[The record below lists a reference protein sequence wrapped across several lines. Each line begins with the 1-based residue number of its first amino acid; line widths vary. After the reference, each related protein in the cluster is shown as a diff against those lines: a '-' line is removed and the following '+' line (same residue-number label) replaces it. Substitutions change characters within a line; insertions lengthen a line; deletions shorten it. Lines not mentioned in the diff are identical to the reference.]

1 MINQIL
7 IGDVLEKLKEI
18 PEQYVNTV
26 ITSPPYWGLRDYG
39 TAQWKGGNPECDHK
53 ETAARNDGM
62 RERVNGFHGSSKK
75 DSDKGSMN
83 YRHIC
88 KGCGAIRI
96 DDQIGL
102 EKTPE
107 EYVEKMVSGFR
118 EVRRVLRDDGTL
130 WLNLGDSYA
139 SDYKGSGG
147 SSEKQD
153 SNAGSRYKPRKLNHG
168 VKPKDLVGIPW
179 MIAFALRADGA
190 DSPRTMEI
198 VEKIKNALLYD
209 FDSWEKIPD
218 KTRNILEQLEREWE
232 DAHRG
237 AWYLR
242 QDIIWHK
249 PNPMPES
256 VTDRCTK
263 AHEYIFLLSK
273 SRQYYYDA
281 DAIKEPACGST
292 IDRNKYARAG
302 NPRDLLKKEIDSLCF
317 TKPSDNSDSNKKV
330 EIMGRNKRSV
340 WTVTT
345 KPFPGAHFATFPPDL
360 IKPCILAGC
369 PRGGIVL
376 DPFFGSGTVGLM
388 ALKNARHYIGI
399 ELNPDYAEM
408 AKNRIEYGTV
418 DEEKVIEEK
427 KQGTLFEDLRIEN

>member
-7 IGDVLEKLKEI
+7 VGDVLEKLKEI
-18 PEQYVNTV
+18 PDQYVNTV
-26 ITSPPYWGLRDYG
+26 VTSPPYWGLRDYG
-39 TAQWKGGNPECDHK
+39 TAEWEGGNAECDHK
-53 ETAARNDGM
+53 ETVARNDGM
-62 RERVNGFHGSSKK
+62 RENINGFHGSNKK
-75 DSDKGSMN
+75 DSDKGTMN

-88 KGCGAIRI
+88 NKCGAIRI

-107 EYVEKMVSGFR
+107 EYVEKMVRVFR
-118 EVRRVLRDDGTL
+118 EIRRMLRDDGTL
-130 WLNLGDSYA
+130 WLNFGDSYA
-139 SDYKGSGG
+139 SNTGSGFDTHNDG
-147 SSEKQD
+147 AVRK
-153 SNAGSRYKPRKLNHG
+153 NAASFGAKNKVKYPF
-168 VKPKDLVGIPW
+168 KPKDMVGIPW
-179 MIAFALRADGA
+179 MIAFALRADG
-190 DSPRTMEI
+190 
-198 VEKIKNALLYD
+198 
-209 FDSWEKIPD
+209 
-218 KTRNILEQLEREWE
+218 
-232 DAHRG
+232 
-237 AWYLR
+237 WYLR

-281 DAIKEPACGST
+281 DAIREPACEST

-302 NPRDLLKKEIDSLCF
+302 NQRDVLKKEIDPLCLIH
-317 TKPSDNSDSNKKV
+317 PPDNKESNKRV
-330 EIMGRNKRSV
+330 EKSGRNKRSV
-340 WTVTT
+340 WTITT
-345 KPFPGAHFATFPPDL
+345 APFPGAHFATFPPDL
-360 IKPCILAGC
+360 IEPCILAGC
-369 PRGGIVL
+369 PRDGIVL

-408 AKNRIEYGTV
+408 AGNRIEYGTV

-427 KQGTLFEDLRIEN
+427 KQGRLFYD